1 MSSSLAIRPFFSL
14 PWLEKSRATHATAA
28 SELDHIFII
37 AGPSGSGK
45 STFMREFVENRLPRD
60 ISDYLPEGGKTWHRT
75 SGNSLSRKGLAGV
88 RRGEEASPGLVLHY
102 DIMRPFARGFRQYHI
117 DPAMQ
122 ALTQTRAA
130 LTFLTILPSREL
142 LVDQFIKRAAN
153 DQYEEWW
160 DRTRPLRL
168 FKRRLRAALFD
179 WSGRR
184 RKFLKAEQ
192 LRLLRIYASDHGLE
206 RWGERWTNFL
216 EGTQRERDDVTLLFI
231 TSEPQHSEYP
241 RFRLLRRITSDGV
254 EVRA

>member
-1 MSSSLAIRPFFSL
+1 MASTIAIRPFLSL
-14 PWLEKSRATHATAA
+14 PWLEKGRAAHAVAA
-28 SELDHIFII
+28 SELGHIFII

-45 STFMREFVENRLPRD
+45 STFMREFVEDRLPSA
-60 ISDYLPEGGKTWHRT
+60 ISDYLPKGAKTWHRT
-75 SGNSLSRKGLAGV
+75 SGNDLSRKGLASV
-88 RRGEEASPGLVLHY
+88 RRGEESSPGLVLHY
-102 DIMRPFARGFRQYHI
+102 DIMRPFARGFRQYPN

-122 ALTQTRAA
+122 ALAETRAA

-160 DRTRPLRL
+160 DRTRPMRQ

-179 WSGRR
+179 ISGRR

-206 RWGERWTNFL
+206 RWGERWTSFL
-216 EGTQRERDDVTLLFI
+216 EGTQRERDDVTLLFV

-241 RFRLLRRITSDGV
+241 RFRLLRRVLSDGV
-254 EVRA
+254 EAHA